1 MTTVKCGKGWLGTMR
16 GATSVAGARPVSGLL
31 RDALLFWPLL
41 NLLVSVAALSVG
53 GAIAAWQL
61 PVTVVAALAAAA
73 ARPGFSWANTL
84 LAGLLMAALV
94 VVAAHLSIWM
104 IDQSWDSRA
113 YHGPAVIALRE
124 GWNPAYVT
132 HSCDWRADFCA
143 QLFATAID
151 HYPKAA
157 WYGGAQFYALWGD
170 IDAAKTPNLLML
182 VLVFLVAHH
191 CVSRW
196 LPGQTACIWLS
207 TFVLAGC
214 PVLLTQLFSG
224 YIDGLMAAALTCQ
237 ILLLADFLLLQERG
251 SLWRAAV
258 MLPYLANL
266 KLTGLV
272 YGLLFIALAA
282 LYLLVRARHQL
293 LPFFKWQA
301 AAVILALLLG
311 FNPYGTNLRD
321 HGNPFYPAYQS
332 ASSVIDQQ
340 AAPWFMA
347 KNRVSQFLIATFSV
361 QNGPLWWEPV
371 LAAPLT
377 HPMHSP
383 SVETRFGAFG
393 PLFSAII
400 LFAALL
406 LPLLRRDIFGVL
418 ALAVLLSIFITSAA
432 WWARLAPQA
441 WLAVALVP
449 LGICR
454 LYREGWRHELACA
467 LLLVMAANNMLV
479 MRSAYYVQYRAASQ
493 LHADL
498 YKAKSGAFR
507 VAPVTLWQ
515 GGDFGMYNRH
525 KLAGVLQDF
534 NASPEG
540 CASSK
545 DNRIFVICR

>member
-1 MTTVKCGKGWLGTMR
+1 MKS
-16 GATSVAGARPVSGLL
+16 GALSVSGLL

-41 NLLVSVAALSVG
+41 NLLVSVAVLSVG

-61 PVTVVAALAAAA
+61 PVSFVAALAAAA

-84 LAGLLMAALV
+84 QAGLLMAALV

-132 HSCDWRADFCA
+132 HSCDWRTDFCA

-170 IDAAKTPNLLML
+170 IDAAKAPNLLML

-237 ILLLADFLLLQERG
+237 ILLLADFLFLQERG

-301 AAVILALLLG
+301 AAVLLALLLV

-361 QNGPLWWEPV
+361 QNGPLWWGARLGGSADTPD
-371 LAAPLT
+371 A
-377 HPMHSP
+377 
-383 SVETRFGAFG
+383 FAFG
-393 PLFSAII
+393 GNALWCFRAAVFGDHTVRGFVVAIV
-400 LFAALL
+400 AAGYFWCAGARRAVEYFYYVCRVVGPVGAPGVAGRCAGAAGD
-406 LPLLRRDIFGVL
+406 LPPVPRRLATRAGLRAAAGHGGQQYAGHAVGVL
-418 ALAVLLSIFITSAA
+418 
-432 WWARLAPQA
+432 
-441 WLAVALVP
+441 
-449 LGICR
+449 
-454 LYREGWRHELACA
+454 
-467 LLLVMAANNMLV
+467 
-479 MRSAYYVQYRAASQ
+479 RAIPGCQ
-493 LHADL
+493 
-498 YKAKSGAFR
+498 
-507 VAPVTLWQ
+507 PVT
-515 GGDFGMYNRH
+515 
-525 KLAGVLQDF
+525 
-534 NASPEG
+534 
-540 CASSK
+540 C
-545 DNRIFVICR
+545 

>member
-1 MTTVKCGKGWLGTMR
+1 MP
-16 GATSVAGARPVSGLL
+16 ARVLL
-31 RDALLFWPLL
+31 ADCYAAALLFWPLL

-73 ARPGFSWANTL
+73 TEPGFSWANTL

-113 YHGPAVIALRE
+113 YHGPAVIALHE

-132 HSCDWRADFCA
+132 HSCDWRTDFCA

-157 WYGGAQFYALWGD
+157 WYVGAQFYALWGD
-170 IDAAKTPNLLML
+170 IDAAKAPNLLML

-196 LPGQTACIWLS
+196 LPGQTARVYLVVDIR
-207 TFVLAGC
+207 AGRLPC
-214 PVLLTQLFSG
+214 AADPTVSG
-224 YIDGLMAAALTCQ
+224 YIDGLMAAALVPDP
-237 ILLLADFLLLQERG
+237 APGGFPVAAG
-251 SLWRAAV
+251 AGALWRAAV

-282 LYLLVRARHQL
+282 LYLVRARHQL
-293 LPFFKWQA
+293 LPFSNGKQRQCYWLCCWA
-301 AAVILALLLG
+301 SIRMA
-311 FNPYGTNLRD
+311 PTLRD

-347 KNRVSQFLIATFSV
+347 KDRVSQFLIATFSV

-377 HPMHSP
+377 HPGHSP

-400 LFAALL
+400 LFAAVL

-441 WLAVALVP
+441 SWP
-449 LGICR
+449 LRWCRWGFAACTAKVGDTSWPVRCCWSWRPAICWSCGR
-454 LYREGWRHELACA
+454 RITRNTGLPASY
-467 LLLVMAANNMLV
+467 
-479 MRSAYYVQYRAASQ
+479 MRISTK
-493 LHADL
+493 HN
-498 YKAKSGAFR
+498 
-507 VAPVTLWQ
+507 PVLS
-515 GGDFGMYNRH
+515 
-525 KLAGVLQDF
+525 V
-534 NASPEG
+534 
-540 CASSK
+540 
-545 DNRIFVICR
+545 